1 MNPYNKALIYARRY
15 DACSKWYDAFDDGN
29 CASWYSGA

>member
-15 DACSKWYDAFDDGN
+15 DACSKWYNTFDSSNCGN
-29 CASWYSGA
+29 YYAGF